1 MLELQEEAMA
11 ESNRRL
17 EGRAAVVT
25 GGARGLGRAIA
36 MRLASDGAKVAVLDL
51 SGQEEV
57 VGEITAAG
65 DSAHG
70 WVCDVTDKATVLA
83 VAAEVVAECGGLDI
97 LVNNAGLLSGRRPFL
112 EIDKEEMLRYFETN
126 VVGYLHLAQACFPYL
141 KESPHKGRIINIAS
155 RTFFTGSPGQL
166 AYVASKGGVY
176 GLTRVLAKELGEYGI
191 TVNAVMPSQVATPGT
206 EAHSG
211 PEMFASTMNQQILK
225 EFVRPEDFAGIVA
238 FLASDDGRL
247 MTGQSMVYDGGG
259 LLY

>member
-1 MLELQEEAMA
+1 MTD
-11 ESNRRL
+11 SNKRL
-17 EGRAAVVT
+17 DGRVAVVT
-25 GGARGLGRAIA
+25 GGARGIGRAIA
-36 MRLASDGAKVAVLDL
+36 MRFANDGAHVAVLDL
-51 SGQEEV
+51 SGQDDV
-57 VGEITAAG
+57 VAEIQASGGVAK
-65 DSAHG
+65 G
-70 WVCDVTDKATVLA
+70 WVCDVTDKERVESVISE
-83 VAAEVVAECGGLDI
+83 VAAEFGGIDV

-112 EIDKEEMLRYFETN
+112 EVDKAEMLRFFETN
-126 VVGYLHLAQACFPYL
+126 VVGYLHLAQSCFPYL
-141 KESPHKGRIINIAS
+141 KESVHKGRIINIAS

-211 PEMFASTMNQQILK
+211 AEMFESTMKLQTIK
-225 EFVRPEDFAGIVA
+225 EFVRPEDFAGIIA

-259 LLY
+259 LFY

>member
-1 MLELQEEAMA
+1 MA
-11 ESNRRL
+11 DAGKRL
-17 EGRAAVVT
+17 EGRVGVVT
-25 GGARGLGRAIA
+25 GGARGMGRAIA
-36 MRLASDGAKVAVLDL
+36 VRLASEGAHVAVLDL

-57 VGEITAAG
+57 VAEIIG
-65 DSAHG
+65 SGGSAKG
-70 WVCDVTDKATVLA
+70 WVCDVTDKPTVDA
-83 VAAEVVAECGGLDI
+83 VISEVAAEFGGVDV

-112 EIDKEEMLRYFETN
+112 EIDKAEMLRFFETN

-141 KESPHKGRIINIAS
+141 KESAHKGRIINVAS

-211 PEMFASTMNQQILK
+211 PEMFSSTMSQQAIK

-259 LLY
+259 LFY

>member
-1 MLELQEEAMA
+1 VIEQEALMA
-11 ESNRRL
+11 ESSRRL
-17 EGRAAVVT
+17 DGRVALVT
-25 GGARGLGRAIA
+25 GAARGLGRAIA
-36 MRLASDGAKVAVLDL
+36 LRLASDGAKVAVLDL
-51 SGQEEV
+51 SGQDAV
-57 VGEITAAG
+57 VAEAEALGETA
-65 DSAHG
+65 SG
-70 WVCDVTDKATVLA
+70 WVCDVTDKAMVDSVVSE
-83 VAAEVVAECGGLDI
+83 VAAKFGGIDI

-112 EIDKEEMLRYFETN
+112 EIDKAEMLRFYETN
-126 VVGYLHLAQACFPYL
+126 VVGYLHLAQASFPYL
-141 KESPHKGRIINIAS
+141 KDSPHKGRIINIAS